1 MSYLSKDLLHA
12 NNLMEEGKFEEAIQV
27 IDNFENR
34 EDISLNDKIAYYV
47 LKSSL
52 SFRLFKK
59 DDFLK
64 YAEKA
69 YQESKEQKPSL
80 LLFDAYIEK
89 AHSYIWRL
97 ESDKALELIKDCEN
111 LLKILNKETPL
122 ELFKRE
128 ANMAWIK
135 SGIYSINNEY
145 DTSLEFAKQ
154 SLTLREKLKVK
165 VDLILSYSQIMEIHY
180 AKGEF
185 NKSLEFMNRC
195 LELAKEIDYKII
207 IQFCFT
213 EAGLIYSAKG
223 ELERGLEYHEKAL
236 RLAEDLNKAFLIAA
250 SLNNLGLIHQQLGN
264 YDKSQSNFEGGLEL
278 FKKFGSPGHTV
289 IDSLFHLAIDMND
302 LEGAKEY
309 IDQLEELKDNFKIKI
324 IDIIYQVDK
333 AILLKS
339 NPRALYRGEA
349 EVILKQI
356 IEEDVGDYDIIIIA
370 LLNLCDLL
378 LVELRSLGML
388 EIIDELKFYISK
400 LLVIAEKNHSY
411 SILAES
417 YLLQAKLALITLDLK
432 DARLL
437 IAKAQSIAEKYNL
450 SRLAMKISIE
460 HDDLLRHLNMWENLQ
475 DSKVSIAERLELSG
489 MTEQMSD
496 MIHRHEIEFPKISD
510 EEPVVFLIL
519 SQGGRPIFSQLFAKE
534 WEFEDHLLGGFLSAI
549 NSFSDEV
556 FAEGLDRAIFGNFTL
571 LMREI
576 TPFLMCYLFKGQS
589 YLAQQKLSNFIENFQ
604 KNTSLWEFLE
614 KAFNKDQILDSKD
627 LPSLSLL
634 INESFKI
641 NNLN

>member
-1 MSYLSKDLLHA
+1 MSYLSKDLLYA
-12 NNLMEEGKFEEAIQV
+12 NNLMEEGKFEEATQV

-97 ESDKALELIKDCEN
+97 ESDKALELIKNCEN
-111 LLKILNKETPL
+111 LLKILNKEAPL
-122 ELFKRE
+122 ELIKRE
-128 ANMAWIK
+128 AKIAWIK

-180 AKGEF
+180 ARGEF

-195 LELAKEIDYKII
+195 LELAKELDYKII

-264 YDKSQSNFEGGLEL
+264 YDKSQSNFEGSLEL
-278 FKKFGSPGHTV
+278 FKKFGSPGHT
-289 IDSLFHLAIDMND
+289 
-302 LEGAKEY
+302 
-309 IDQLEELKDNFKIKI
+309 
-324 IDIIYQVDK
+324 
-333 AILLKS
+333 
-339 NPRALYRGEA
+339 
-349 EVILKQI
+349 
-356 IEEDVGDYDIIIIA
+356 
-370 LLNLCDLL
+370 
-378 LVELRSLGML
+378 
-388 EIIDELKFYISK
+388 
-400 LLVIAEKNHSY
+400 
-411 SILAES
+411 
-417 YLLQAKLALITLDLK
+417 
-432 DARLL
+432 
-437 IAKAQSIAEKYNL
+437 
-450 SRLAMKISIE
+450 
-460 HDDLLRHLNMWENLQ
+460 
-475 DSKVSIAERLELSG
+475 
-489 MTEQMSD
+489 
-496 MIHRHEIEFPKISD
+496 
-510 EEPVVFLIL
+510 
-519 SQGGRPIFSQLFAKE
+519 
-534 WEFEDHLLGGFLSAI
+534 
-549 NSFSDEV
+549 
-556 FAEGLDRAIFGNFTL
+556 
-571 LMREI
+571 
-576 TPFLMCYLFKGQS
+576 
-589 YLAQQKLSNFIENFQ
+589 
-604 KNTSLWEFLE
+604 
-614 KAFNKDQILDSKD
+614 
-627 LPSLSLL
+627 
-634 INESFKI
+634 
-641 NNLN
+641 